1 MNKNTKNR
9 IPSILIGT
17 LLMIALML
25 FMAIMIKIQL
35 LPMKYILLM
44 GGLFLLYAGI
54 IILLTWDARR
64 VGSLITGCILTMLL
78 LIALMIGTPYLT
90 KALDTLDTITTVEVE
105 VAYVGVY
112 VQNDSLHETLTDLE
126 GGSIGILAV
135 QDRSNTDKTLEQVKK
150 ELNTVTVEEYS
161 NLKELA
167 DGLVQGEVDA
177 ILLNKAFLDLLAEM
191 DGYKD
196 VRSQLRDIYQYKAET
211 VIKKTVK
218 KDDAKDRD
226 NLSNKNN
233 DRVFTMYIS
242 GIDSREGMIAM
253 SRSDVN
259 ILATVNV
266 DKRQVLL
273 VSTPRDYYV
282 PLSISNG
289 VPDKLTHAGIY
300 GVDVSMETLEM
311 LYDTEI
317 DYFFRVN
324 FSGFE
329 NIIDALD
336 GITVNSEHEFV
347 SVDGYYYNQG
357 ENYLDGAAALSFA
370 RERYAFEDGDN
381 QRGKNQM
388 AVIKAVI
395 EKAMSPSL
403 LMNYADIM
411 ASVSGS
417 FETSMPYDAI
427 AELVRDML
435 DNGFDWNIVSASVSG
450 TGDYQIPYS
459 LATEAYVMIPDQA
472 TVDAVIAKIDQV
484 KNGEILQ

>member
-1 MNKNTKNR
+1 MNKNIKNR

-17 LLMIALML
+17 LLIIALML
-25 FMAIMIKIQL
+25 FMAIVIKIQL

-44 GGLFLLYAGI
+44 GGLFLLYAGVI
-54 IILLTWDARR
+54 VLLTRDARR
-64 VGSLITGCILTMLL
+64 TGSLVAGCFLTTLL

-112 VQNDSLHETLTDLE
+112 VKNDSSHETIADLAD
-126 GGSIGILAV
+126 GSVGILAV
-135 QDRSNTDKTLEQVKK
+135 QDRKNTDKTLEQVKK
-150 ELNTVTVEEYS
+150 EIGTVTVKEYRS
-161 NLKELA
+161 LAELA
-167 DGLVQGEVDA
+167 DGLTQGDVDA
-177 ILLNKAFLDLLAEM
+177 ILLNKAFLDLIAEM

-196 VRSQLRDIYQYKAET
+196 VRSQFRDIYQYKAET
-211 VIKKTVK
+211 LIKKTAK
-218 KDDAKDRD
+218 KDNEKDQD
-226 NLSNKNN
+226 SQEKKNN

-273 VSTPRDYYV
+273 LSTPRDYYV
-282 PLSISNG
+282 PLSVSDG

-329 NIIDALD
+329 NIVDALD

-347 SVDGYYYNQG
+347 SIDGYYYNEG

-403 LMNYADIM
+403 LMNYTDLM

-417 FETSMPYDAI
+417 FETSMPYDTI

-435 DNGFDWNIVSASVSG
+435 DNGFSWNIVSASVSG

-472 TVDAVIAKIDQV
+472 TVDAAIEKINQV